1 MLLEPQELIL
11 LCLGFFSIALL
22 YSSVGFG
29 GGSSYLAILTL
40 VFSSFFDIRT
50 TALLCN
56 LVVVSGSC
64 FLYYKRGFM
73 DFKKFIPF
81 VITSIP
87 LAFLGASFKLKENIF
102 FIILGA
108 ALIISALA
116 LVVQTITLPTQEE
129 IKRKYPPYLT
139 YVLGGGIGLLS
150 GLVGIGGGIFLAPV
164 LNHMRWE
171 KSIKIAALASFFI
184 LVNSVSGIAG
194 LVSNGTFQMPLWEG
208 LALLVSVLIGGQ
220 LGIRIS
226 LSKLTG
232 RGIKLTTAIL
242 VFMVGVR
249 VLMVNGFQIS
259 I

>member
-1 MLLEPQELIL
+1 
-11 LCLGFFSIALL
+11 
-22 YSSVGFG
+22 
-29 GGSSYLAILTL
+29 
-40 VFSSFFDIRT
+40 
-50 TALLCN
+50 
-56 LVVVSGSC
+56 
-64 FLYYKRGFM
+64 M

-87 LAFLGASFKLKENIF
+87 LAFLGASFKLNENIF

-108 ALIISALA
+108 ALIISSLA
-116 LVVQTITLPTQEE
+116 LVVQTMTLPTQEE

-249 VLMVNGFQIS
+249 VLMVNGLQIS